1 MQKTQTRTK
10 TNNFVSGPI
19 LPTLLQFA
27 FPLMLSLLLQ
37 AFYGGVDLA
46 VVGQFAPTESISA
59 VATGSQVMQVVTS
72 LISGLSMSITVLLGK
87 AMGAQDYQN
96 AGQVICGQ
104 IKLFSL
110 IAVILTV
117 IMLVFTP
124 QIAVL
129 MNVPEAAMPETMR
142 YVRICSSGII
152 FITAY
157 NNISA
162 VFRGLGNSRSPFLF
176 VLIACLVN
184 VLLDL
189 LFVGVFGM
197 AASGAALATIIAQA
211 VSVIFSLGYIRLHPL
226 PFAVFTQWR
235 AGNRVI
241 GNILKVGVPI
251 ALQDFLTNLSF
262 LIITSIVNTLGV
274 VASAGVGISEKLFV
288 FLSIVPMA
296 FMSALSTFVA
306 QNMGAGNKARANR
319 SLMLAQRI
327 SFCCGLAMF
336 LLTFFGGHLLASI
349 FTNDPEVLVAAA
361 EYMRGSSPEYLMVSL
376 TFCFLGYFNG
386 REHTAFVMVQG
397 LLATFLVRVP
407 LSYLLSILPQ
417 TGMFLISLAVPV
429 SAAVNLA
436 LCTGYFALMRRKD
449 KREETALCS

>member
-1 MQKTQTRTK
+1 MCIR
-10 TNNFVSGPI
+10 
-19 LPTLLQFA
+19 
-27 FPLMLSLLLQ
+27 
-37 AFYGGVDLA
+37 D
-46 VVGQFAPTESISA
+46 
-59 VATGSQVMQVVTS
+59 
-72 LISGLSMSITVLLGK
+72 
-87 AMGAQDYQN
+87 
-96 AGQVICGQ
+96 
-104 IKLFSL
+104 
-110 IAVILTV
+110 
-117 IMLVFTP
+117 
-124 QIAVL
+124 
-129 MNVPEAAMPETMR
+129 R
-142 YVRICSSGII
+142 
-152 FITAY
+152 
-157 NNISA
+157 
-162 VFRGLGNSRSPFLF
+162 
-176 VLIACLVN
+176 
-184 VLLDL
+184 
-189 LFVGVFGM
+189 
-197 AASGAALATIIAQA
+197 
-211 VSVIFSLGYIRLHPL
+211 GYIRLHPL

-319 SLMLAQRI
+319 SLILAQRI

-386 REHTAFVMVQG
+386 REHTAFVMVQDVYKRQHQSSNDRNFCFSRKSTKG
-397 LLATFLVRVP
+397 FFRFADEDTAAGNNQRTFCFGNSRG
-407 LSYLLSILPQ
+407 S
-417 TGMFLISLAVPV
+417 F
-429 SAAVNLA
+429 VNLSDMSFKA
-436 LCTGYFALMRRKD
+436 GTVRTDRHLFRIGKIDFHLLYIHRNIDQYRSCLLYTSTCGQTHIPAQ
-449 KREETALCS
+449 